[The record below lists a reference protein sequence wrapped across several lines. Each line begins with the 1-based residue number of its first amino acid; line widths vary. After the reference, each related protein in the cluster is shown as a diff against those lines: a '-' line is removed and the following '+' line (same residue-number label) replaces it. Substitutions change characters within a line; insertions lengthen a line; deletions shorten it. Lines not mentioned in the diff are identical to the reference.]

1 MRTRVCV
8 RDVET
13 NVLLVEVLQR
23 SFSFRQNELAAE
35 ELSVVST
42 SFPQKALSVPYT
54 RARAREEHEEECFPP
69 TSLSSV
75 YQYLH
80 PSDILVKGK
89 L

>member
-1 MRTRVCV
+1 MQMRTRVCV

-23 SFSFRQNELAAE
+23 SFSFRQNELATE

-54 RARAREEHEEECFPP
+54 RAREEKSMRKSAFH
-69 TSLSSV
+69 
-75 YQYLH
+75 LH
-80 PSDILVKGK
+80 TFLASINIYILQIF
-89 L
+89 

>member
-23 SFSFRQNELAAE
+23 SFSFRQNELATE

-54 RARAREEHEEECFPP
+54 KSESERRAMRRSAFHLQAFLA
-69 TSLSSV
+69 SINI
-75 YQYLH
+75 Y
-80 PSDILVKGK
+80 ILQIF
-89 L
+89 